1 MNCFWGKDT
10 FSVDPRTRGGSPMWE
25 VGVLDINVRS
35 YDAPNLVLF
44 GRNRTPNVISVHG
57 ASRTLPCLRPV
68 RQTLH
73 LTAASP
79 SHQRPQC
86 CSGSATSPSLSSA
99 LQCQGSHTTTPAS
112 PHCAFM
118 CIQGFRFMDVGQ
130 PLICRLFR
138 RTAVRTLGKCEL
150 SPLPL
155 SHHPILRSTSRF
167 PSR

>member
-1 MNCFWGKDT
+1 MRATANLHKNL
-10 FSVDPRTRGGSPMWE
+10 E
-25 VGVLDINVRS
+25 VRQQRHHMTHQTLSSSAEIAR
-35 YDAPNLVLF
+35 
-44 GRNRTPNVISVHG
+44 RMIVISVHG

-86 CSGSATSPSLSSA
+86 CSGSATSPSLSLA

-138 RTAVRTLGKCEL
+138 RLVARVMCTIIWTFKSAHVRAYAYCMAPHGLHCC
-150 SPLPL
+150 SPG
-155 SHHPILRSTSRF
+155 
-167 PSR
+167 